1 MSPAIYAV
9 MQNPTFSGEVIFDPH
24 LLNVDQCAL
33 ALTVL
38 NVLERRERQ

>member
-1 MSPAIYAV
+1 MAAAVYAV
-9 MQNPTFSGEVIFDPH
+9 MQNPTLGGEVIFAPH
-24 LLNVDQCAL
+24 LFDVYECAL